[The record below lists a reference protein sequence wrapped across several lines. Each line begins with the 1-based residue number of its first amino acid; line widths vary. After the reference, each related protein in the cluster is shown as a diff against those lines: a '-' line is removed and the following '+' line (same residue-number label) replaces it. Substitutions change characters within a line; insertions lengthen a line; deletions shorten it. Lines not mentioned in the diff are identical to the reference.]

1 MVTVRNDEL
10 LISHSLLNRMHAVG
24 LRNRPEAMNHAI
36 LVGKLACGR
45 NGGFSFGEYR
55 VNAFLRIRIKHKQLT
70 GVCPSMSQEFEAVGF
85 RSGKRVLVA
94 KDDTGRI
101 FLKPSSTDEATA
113 SASFRRTGDGELL
126 RISVERGR
134 GILNNNV
141 IANPF
146 LDFRRSPCVDVV
158 LWRIFSKD
166 AAFLNRDQVL
176 RMHGVVFGLA
186 LR

>member
-10 LISHSLLNRMHAVG
+10 LISHSLLNRMHAAG

-36 LVGKLACGR
+36 LVGKLACGGK
-45 NGGFSFGEYR
+45 GGFRLGEYR

-70 GVCPSMSQEFEAVGF
+70 GVRPSMSQEFEAVGF
-85 RSGKRVLVA
+85 RSGERVLVA

-101 FLKPSSTDEATA
+101 FLKLSGPDETAA
-113 SASFRRTGDGELL
+113 SASFRRTGNGKLL
-126 RISVERGR
+126 CIGVERGN

-146 LDFRRSPCVDVV
+146 LDFRRSACVNAV
-158 LWRIFSKD
+158 LRRIFRKD
-166 AAFLNRDQVL
+166 TAFSTAIRFCGC
-176 RMHGVVFGLA
+176 MA
-186 LR
+186 